1 MDCVTSEPRASSGLS
16 TQPLGTAGHW
26 ACTRSQGPRRVGGPV
41 LREPARAHSTCR
53 CHGCRRPDPV
63 PEAACPSPSVPL
75 SPADPHRHPPD
86 EPRGAAAAARRDGGK
101 GRRPGAPPLLSWS
114 VWLGRFTQEQ
124 VWGGPAAI
132 TIGRSCP
139 ASVSQVPLQRRGARG
154 AEVTC
159 RVRGVWMRVAP
170 PSRGPGPPCP
180 PARHAAALA
189 IPPLAGVLDL
199 QVPSLPPMAAD
210 VPTHLRTPAFPLRG
224 NAWSCLWPIFLLRC
238 RSDFLLVIDLYT
250 LEIPTLPV
258 CRLHRASP
266 APGLF
271 LPVSS
276 AAVGDQK
283 VQRG

>member
-26 ACTRSQGPRRVGGPV
+26 ACTRSQGPWRVGGPV

-124 VWGGPAAI
+124 VWGWPGGRNHRPESPGVREPGSPAAS
-132 TIGRSCP
+132 GRAGGRGDVPCAWGVDACG
-139 ASVSQVPLQRRGARG
+139 ASLP
-154 AEVTC
+154 
-159 RVRGVWMRVAP
+159 
-170 PSRGPGPPCP
+170 GPGPPV
-180 PARHAAALA
+180 PASSSRCRTRHSA
-189 IPPLAGVLDL
+189 PGGRPGLAGPVSTAGGGRQPHAFADSC
-199 QVPSLPPMAAD
+199 VPSLGKCL
-210 VPTHLRTPAFPLRG
+210 VLPL
-224 NAWSCLWPIFLLRC
+224 AHFSF
-238 RSDFLLVIDLYT
+238 
-250 LEIPTLPV
+250 
-258 CRLHRASP
+258 A
-266 APGLF
+266 
-271 LPVSS
+271 VS
-276 AAVGDQK
+276 VRFFIGY
-283 VQRG
+283 

>member
-53 CHGCRRPDPV
+53 CHGCRHPDPV

-124 VWGGPAAI
+124 VWGWPGGHNHRPESPGVREPGSPAAS
-132 TIGRSCP
+132 GRAGGRGDVPCAWGVDACG
-139 ASVSQVPLQRRGARG
+139 ASLP
-154 AEVTC
+154 
-159 RVRGVWMRVAP
+159 
-170 PSRGPGPPCP
+170 GPGPPV
-180 PARHAAALA
+180 PASSLPAS
-189 IPPLAGVLDL
+189 AGVRAPRPRQLL
-199 QVPSLPPMAAD
+199 TLPHSPFRPWRASWTCMSRLYRRWRQTSPRLCGLLRSLFGEM
-210 VPTHLRTPAFPLRG
+210 LGPAFGPFFFCG
-224 NAWSCLWPIFLLRC
+224 VGPIFYWLLIFIR
-238 RSDFLLVIDLYT
+238 
-250 LEIPTLPV
+250 
-258 CRLHRASP
+258 
-266 APGLF
+266 
-271 LPVSS
+271 
-276 AAVGDQK
+276 
-283 VQRG
+283 

>member
-63 PEAACPSPSVPL
+63 PEVACPSPSVPL

-124 VWGGPAAI
+124 VWGWPGGHNHRPESPGVREPGSPAAS
-132 TIGRSCP
+132 GR
-139 ASVSQVPLQRRGARG
+139 AGGRGDVPCAWGVDACGA
-154 AEVTC
+154 
-159 RVRGVWMRVAP
+159 P
-170 PSRGPGPPCP
+170 LPGPPCL
-180 PARHAAALA
+180 PAPHAAALA

-210 VPTHLRTPAFPLRG
+210 IPTPLRTPAFPPWG